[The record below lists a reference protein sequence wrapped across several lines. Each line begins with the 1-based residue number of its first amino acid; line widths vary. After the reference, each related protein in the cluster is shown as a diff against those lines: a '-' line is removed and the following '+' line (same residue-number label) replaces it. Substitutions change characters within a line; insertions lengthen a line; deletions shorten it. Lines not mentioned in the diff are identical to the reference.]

1 MSALHYVREQF
12 AQSVA
17 TKEKAVLALGDRLV
31 SAANLFIQRLAAG
44 SKVLTC
50 GNGGSAADAQHFA
63 SELLNRFELVRH
75 GLPAIALTTDAS
87 TITSIANDFRF
98 EEVFSRQVAALARPG
113 DVLLAISTSGNS
125 PNIEAAVKAA
135 IQNDVVIV
143 GLTGRDGGKLAQLL
157 RPHVD
162 VELRVPA
169 QSTARIQE
177 THILMIHCICG
188 LIDQHFAIKGGS
200 P

>member
-1 MSALHYVREQF
+1 MPALNYVREQF
-12 AQSVA
+12 AQSIA
-17 TKEKAVLALGDRLV
+17 TKEKAALVLGEKLV
-31 SAANLFIQRLAAG
+31 CAANLLIQRLAAG
-44 SKVLTC
+44 GKVLTC

-63 SELLNRFELVRH
+63 SELLNRFELDRR
-75 GLPAIALTTDAS
+75 GLPAIALTTDSS
-87 TITSIANDFRF
+87 TITSIANDFRY

-125 PNIEAAVKAA
+125 PNIEAAVHVA
-135 IQNDVVIV
+135 IHNEVAVV
-143 GLTGRDGGKLAQLL
+143 GLTGRDGGKLGQLL
-157 RPHVD
+157 RPHID

-188 LIDQHFAIKGGS
+188 LIDQHFSTKRES
-200 P
+200 T

>member
-17 TKEKAVLALGDRLV
+17 TKEKAVLILGDKLV
-31 SAANLFIQRLAAG
+31 VAANLLIQRLVAG
-44 SKVLTC
+44 GKVLTC

-63 SELLNRFELVRH
+63 SELLNRFELVRR

-87 TITSIANDFRF
+87 TITSIANDFQF

-143 GLTGRDGGKLAQLL
+143 GLTGRDGGKLAHLL
-157 RPHVD
+157 RPQVD

-188 LIDQHFAIKGGS
+188 LIDQHFSTRGES